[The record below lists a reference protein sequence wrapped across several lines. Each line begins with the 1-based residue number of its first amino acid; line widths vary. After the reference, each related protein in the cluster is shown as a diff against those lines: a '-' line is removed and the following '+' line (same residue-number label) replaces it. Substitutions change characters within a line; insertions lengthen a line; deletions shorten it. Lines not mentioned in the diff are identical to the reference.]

1 MAGRLLEAHV
11 AAAGPARTIRAAV
24 GVAERDVVEP
34 LDHALR
40 IAIGRRLLERA
51 GFAVERAPD
60 PIGRIDPLAI
70 AAVRRPG

>member
-1 MAGRLLEAHV
+1 LLDAHV
-11 AAAGPARTIRAAV
+11 AVAGPVRAIRAAV
-24 GVAERDVVEP
+24 GVADRDVVEP

-51 GFAVERAPD
+51 GFIVERAPD
-60 PIGRIDPLAI
+60 PIGRVDPLAL